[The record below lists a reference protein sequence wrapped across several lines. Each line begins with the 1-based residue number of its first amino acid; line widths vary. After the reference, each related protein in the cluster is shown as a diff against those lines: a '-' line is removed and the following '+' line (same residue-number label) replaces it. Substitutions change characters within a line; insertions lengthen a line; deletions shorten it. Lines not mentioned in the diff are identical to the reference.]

1 MTAIIREKATGK
13 HIKYDNVEQ
22 IQYGVEYNEKGILIH
37 AVYVYMPTKCE
48 TLNLDDYAP
57 ELFY

>member
-13 HIKYDNVEQ
+13 HIKYANVEY
-22 IQYGVEYNEKGILIH
+22 IQYGVEYDQKDRLIH
-37 AVYVYMPTKCE
+37 AIYIYLPIKCY
-48 TLNLDDYAP
+48 TLNLDEYAP